1 VFGGRPLARNNLLE
15 PFLNGD
21 RTLCWWA
28 GSQCQS
34 YPIPVTDA
42 RRSTRMLITGGSRL
56 HKCFHE
62 AGHIEIAL
70 LSGAKVTFAEVPLV
84 GDARTS
90 VTHKPDLS
98 TKKPIACGGY
108 SVELIL
114 FEQGKLVGANRIAM
128 AEVAFQQQ
136 AMGHAR
142 LDKFPF
148 YLTKNRGA
156 DGIWPDALFQPNPDD
171 TWPPESDGPFIE
183 YARQH
188 IVPLLRPR
196 MFVIGALASSLTSG
210 SLDESE
216 IDDIRKDFP
225 S

>member
-1 VFGGRPLARNNLLE
+1 MTN
-15 PFLNGD
+15 
-21 RTLCWWA
+21 
-28 GSQCQS
+28 
-34 YPIPVTDA
+34 A
-42 RRSTRMLITGGSRL
+42 RRSARTLITGGSHL
-56 HKCFHE
+56 HICFHE

-70 LSGAKVTFAEVPLV
+70 RAGAKVTFAEVPLV
-84 GDARTS
+84 GDPNTS
-90 VTHKPDLS
+90 VTHKQDLS

-114 FEQGKLVGANRIAM
+114 FEEGKLVDVNGIALS
-128 AEVAFQQQ
+128 EIAFQQQ

-156 DGIWPDALFQPNPDD
+156 DGIWPDATFQPNPDD
-171 TWPPESDGPFIE
+171 TWPSESDGPFIE

-188 IVPLLRPR
+188 VVPLLLPR
-196 MFVIGALASSLTSG
+196 MLIIGALASRLMLG
-210 SLDESE
+210 PLDESE
-216 IDDIRKDFP
+216 IDDVRKDFP